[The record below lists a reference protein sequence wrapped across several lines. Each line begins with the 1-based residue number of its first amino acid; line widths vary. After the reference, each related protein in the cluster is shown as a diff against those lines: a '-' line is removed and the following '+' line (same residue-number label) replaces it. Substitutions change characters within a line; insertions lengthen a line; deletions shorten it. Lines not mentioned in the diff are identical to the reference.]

1 MVDLEQEILA
11 EKEHI
16 LDTLRALEK
25 TMKREERTVV
35 ELAAIGVF
43 LQNTYN
49 GMENIQKRILK
60 FKNVPVPHTETYHQD
75 LLNLSVKHKIIS
87 ENVSNE
93 LKKYLG
99 FRHFFIHGYGTMMD
113 EKKLIPLA
121 EKLPEVWS
129 KFYLEINKFVK
140 TLNDKG

>member
-1 MVDLEQEILA
+1 MDNLEQEILA

-16 LDTLRALEK
+16 SDTLRALEK
-25 TMKREERTVV
+25 TMRRKRKTIV
-35 ELAAIGVF
+35 ELAAIGTF
-43 LQNTYN
+43 LQNSYN

-60 FKNVPVPHTETYHQD
+60 FKNIPILHMQTYHQD

-87 ENVSNE
+87 ENLSNE

-121 EKLPEVWS
+121 ENLPQVWS
-129 KFYLEINKFVK
+129 KFDL
-140 TLNDKG
+140 